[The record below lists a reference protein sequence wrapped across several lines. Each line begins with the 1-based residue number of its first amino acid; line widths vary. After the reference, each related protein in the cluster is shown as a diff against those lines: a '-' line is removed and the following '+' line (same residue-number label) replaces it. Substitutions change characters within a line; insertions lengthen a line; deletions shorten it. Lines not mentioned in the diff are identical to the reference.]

1 MWEKKVNR
9 KKDYHSKVSF
19 FTYGRLRGLSQVYLT
34 GTPHTVQE
42 SYHQDETKKI
52 DLIFQLQTFHAS
64 FCQNKE
70 QNCLQN
76 SSMDL

>member
-9 KKDYHSKVSF
+9 KKDYHSEVSF

-42 SYHQDETKKI
+42 GYHQDETKR
-52 DLIFQLQTFHAS
+52 LI
-64 FCQNKE
+64 
-70 QNCLQN
+70 
-76 SSMDL
+76 